1 MPTAPYAYP
10 PPTASPESYRMPHGE
25 LHGIHLGHHFDSRQS
40 LCDAGVHRMTQNGI
54 AGYGGNQPA
63 ESIVLS
69 GGYQD
74 DIDDGDEILYTGEGG

>member
-1 MPTAPYAYP
+1 MA
-10 PPTASPESYRMPHGE
+10 HGAIN
-25 LHGIHLGHHFDSRQS
+25 GIQVGQHFDSRQT

-74 DIDDGDEILYTGEGG
+74 GIDDGDEILYTSEGS